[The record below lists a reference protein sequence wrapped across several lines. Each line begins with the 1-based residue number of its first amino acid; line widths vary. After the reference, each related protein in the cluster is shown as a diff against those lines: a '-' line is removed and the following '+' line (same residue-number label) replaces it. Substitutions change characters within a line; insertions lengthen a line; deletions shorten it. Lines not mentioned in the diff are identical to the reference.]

1 MGNVGASMKPK
12 KRINR
17 RKALGHLLAISQD
30 PHFIAGAKEV
40 LARKPFDYDGRRNDK
55 FQLRYED
62 GRLIAIMVL
71 KSTLCF
77 LMMLALWAIPA
88 LAKR

>member
-12 KRINR
+12 KRVTR
-17 RKALGHLLAISQD
+17 RKALGHLLAISHD
-30 PHFIAGAKEV
+30 PHFIAGAKEI

-71 KSTLCF
+71 QSTLCF
-77 LMMLALWAIPA
+77 LVMLALCVVPA
-88 LAKR
+88 LAQR

>member
-1 MGNVGASMKPK
+1 MKPK
-12 KRINR
+12 KRPTR
-17 RKALGHLLAISQD
+17 RKALSYLRAISSD
-30 PHFIAGAKEV
+30 PDFIAGAKEA

-55 FQLRYED
+55 SQERYEN

-71 KSTLCF
+71 QSTLCF
-77 LMMLALWAIPA
+77 LVMLALWAVPA